1 MDDLMPL
8 FKEQLENGKKVQF
21 APSGISMR
29 PMLDDKVDQVYLKKA
44 TKENV
49 RKKDVVL
56 FQSDNGAYI
65 LHRIIKLD
73 EQGFVTRGDH
83 NYYNDKKQSY
93 DKLIGKLY
101 QFEHKGKKHS
111 VCDLSYKMYVL
122 IWLSSYLPRKMLML
136 IKQKI
141 KK

>member
-1 MDDLMPL
+1 MYDLMPL

-29 PMLDDKVDQVYLKKA
+29 PMLDDKVDQVYLEKA

-101 QFEHKGKKHS
+101 QFQHKGKKHS
-111 VCDLSYKMYVL
+111 VCGLSYKMYVL
-122 IWLSSYLPRKMLML
+122 IWLGSYLPRKMLML